1 MLEIVG
7 ELGVPLFDF
16 YAMTWNEWCYYSN
29 GLYKNKTKE
38 WEHTR
43 AIAWMIYKANSDP
56 KKSARNMQTWWPLNT
71 DKNNRKAQP
80 KRAKGKRLTKAQKE
94 KFFNAMR

>member
-43 AIAWMIYKANSDP
+43 TIAWMLYKANSDP
-56 KKSARNMQTWWPLNT
+56 KKSAKNMLTWWTLPT
-71 DKNNRKAQP
+71 DQSYKVQP
-80 KRAKGKRLTKAQKE
+80 KRAKGKNLTKAQRE
-94 KFFNAMR
+94 NYCNGMR